1 MNLTNNKSYVFFWLA
16 STISYFGTYITTL
29 ALQVLVVVNLEGST
43 VDVGWINSSRWL
55 PYVLLGLVAGVI
67 IDRVSRRNILV
78 LTDLGRGIL
87 LVAICLLVL
96 FDGIHVG
103 ILMIIMILF
112 GAMSLFN
119 DAASQSI
126 VPQLVPR
133 RLLLPAYARLEQS
146 AAVAETSGP
155 AAAGLLVSIITAP
168 FAILV
173 NAASYLFSGLVMA
186 FIKHQPIQEKASNER
201 IVELIKE
208 GLRWVYRHPFLSTLA
223 LNTHVWFLFNSMLGT
238 VLITYALTEL
248 GFNASTLGLVMTS
261 AGIGAVIGTTLSTR
275 VSRRFGIGRSITFAR
290 LLYAPAV
297 LFMVLAPSTDD
308 GDLSIQT
315 FLLIGFGQLFYGF
328 ALGIEGPIEMGY
340 RQTITPAH
348 LHGRMNATMRSI
360 NRSMIVIGAPLGGL
374 IADVYGFRTALGVVI
389 TGLAVV
395 GVWFIFSPMRAARM
409 DDTTDVSN

>member
-1 MNLTNNKSYVFFWLA
+1 MNLTKNKSYVFFWLA

-43 VDVGWINSSRWL
+43 VDVGWINSSRWS

-87 LVAICLLVL
+87 LVAICLLAL
-96 FDGIHVG
+96 FDEINVG

-119 DAASQSI
+119 DLCISI
-126 VPQLVPR
+126 YCAPTRAEKVVI
-133 RLLLPAYARLEQS
+133 ARLCTVGAKRDRCGNQR
-146 AAVAETSGP
+146 P
-155 AAAGLLVSIITAP
+155 RAGLLISIVTAP

-173 NAASYLFSGLVMA
+173 NATSYLFSGLVMA
-186 FIKHQPIQEKASNER
+186 FIKHQPIPEKASNER
-201 IVELIKE
+201 ILELIKE

-223 LNTHVWFLFNSMLGT
+223 LNTHAWFLFNSMLGT
-238 VLITYALTEL
+238 VLVTYALTEL
-248 GFNASTLGLVMTS
+248 GFHASTLGLVMTS
-261 AGIGAVIGTTLSTR
+261 AGFGAVIGTTLSTR
-275 VSRRFGIGRSITFAR
+275 VSKRFRIGRDITFAR

-297 LFMVLAPSTDD
+297 LFMALAPPTDN

-315 FLLIGFGQLFYGF
+315 FLMIGFGQLFYGL

-360 NRSMIVIGAPLGGL
+360 NRSMIVIGAPLGGF
-374 IADVYGFRTALGVVI
+374 IADVFGFRTALGVVI

-395 GVWFIFSPMRAARM
+395 GVWFVFSPMRYAGWMIRRM
-409 DDTTDVSN
+409 

>member
-1 MNLTNNKSYVFFWLA
+1 
-16 STISYFGTYITTL
+16 
-29 ALQVLVVVNLEGST
+29 
-43 VDVGWINSSRWL
+43 
-55 PYVLLGLVAGVI
+55 
-67 IDRVSRRNILV
+67 
-78 LTDLGRGIL
+78 
-87 LVAICLLVL
+87 
-96 FDGIHVG
+96 
-103 ILMIIMILF
+103 
-112 GAMSLFN
+112 
-119 DAASQSI
+119 
-126 VPQLVPR
+126 
-133 RLLLPAYARLEQS
+133 
-146 AAVAETSGP
+146 
-155 AAAGLLVSIITAP
+155 
-168 FAILV
+168 
-173 NAASYLFSGLVMA
+173 MA
-186 FIKHQPIQEKASNER
+186 FIKHQPMQEKASNER

-238 VLITYALTEL
+238 VLVTYALTEL

-275 VSRRFGIGRSITFAR
+275 VSKRFGIGRSITFAR

-297 LFMVLAPSTDD
+297 LFMVLAPSADD
-308 GDLSIQT
+308 GNLSIQT

-395 GVWFIFSPMRAARM
+395 GVWFVFSPMRAARM